1 MDPTLS
7 GSLTCWTRRTSWST
21 QTSSTFHPPHPQY
34 TRPALITT
42 TEVMAV
48 RWDIPRGWWLRYW
61 KWPWIDVTS
70 YVSHSLRMLLFV
82 LEYYNTRWSDGAVCP
97 KTWSTGCDMPHDVN
111 VEFLPRCRVR
121 AQTVWSLMKRFPISC
136 SSPWPSDTLSPRPKP
151 AHFPTGSGQPVRRL
165 RTSVR
170 SSSRYQTLTISCV
183 YAIFSSSIQQTN
195 SKKIFFWLIKK
206 LLRYHTSLKE

>member
-1 MDPTLS
+1 MGGGCDIESGLGLMSRLMYPILS
-7 GSLTCWTRRTSWST
+7 ACYYLCWN
-21 QTSSTFHPPHPQY
+21 
-34 TRPALITT
+34 TT
-42 TEVMAV
+42 TPDDLMAQSAQRHGV
-48 RWDIPRGWWLRYW
+48 R
-61 KWPWIDVTS
+61 
-70 YVSHSLRMLLFV
+70 
-82 LEYYNTRWSDGAVCP
+82 
-97 KTWSTGCDMPHDVN
+97 GCDVPRDVN

-183 YAIFSSSIQQTN
+183 YAIFF
-195 SKKIFFWLIKK
+195 KLHPADKILK
-206 LLRYHTSLKE
+206 RYFSG